1 MRRLGG
7 AGKLPDRPIQSLG
20 GTMRLDERY
29 YSADQ
34 PHEWPEGR
42 GPLSW
47 RPSMFWPTLAVAA
60 LGAIFLLATL

>member
-1 MRRLGG
+1 
-7 AGKLPDRPIQSLG
+7 
-20 GTMRLDERY
+20 MRLDERY

-60 LGAIFLLATL
+60 LGAVFLLATL